1 MAHFIPRKN
10 NEFSPFRFLGVR
22 EGKAKFLRE
31 PLKKSR
37 WARERQAQREGE
49 RCHWLCVPVALF
61 LPCSAAQG
69 RCALKQRF
77 SVSHTHTH
85 AVFGL
90 SAMAAPVNC
99 WPLHRTPP
107 ERERERGEREK
118 EGETTKDT
126 VGKANNWPLFPDGPI
141 PTVQHTTQQSRQCS
155 FMCVCFISTNYHK
168 QGNLSHVS
176 KQQRP
181 SLKVTVNPGSHF
193 VFLVFSCHCLP
204 RQPNGKHPVRPV

>member
-1 MAHFIPRKN
+1 MSSA
-10 NEFSPFRFLGVR
+10 PFAFWGWERVKQNFR
-22 EGKAKFLRE
+22 ESHWRNAGE
-31 PLKKSR
+31 
-37 WARERQAQREGE
+37 RERDRHREKE
-49 RCHWLCVPVALF
+49 RDVIDSVSLWLCSCRALQRRADVP
-61 LPCSAAQG
+61 SS
-69 RCALKQRF
+69 
-77 SVSHTHTH
+77 SVSLSHTHTH

-118 EGETTKDT
+118 EGETTKDM

-155 FMCVCFISTNYHK
+155 FMCVCFISTLCSHYTNYHK

-204 RQPNGKHPVRPV
+204 C